1 VLNNAPN
8 NDTTLEE
15 LGKSIGFDPIQKR
28 LRCMGHILNL
38 IAESYLFGQDESS
51 WKENFKKAGAGE
63 RRKLWRQRGELGKL
77 YNLVAHVMNSGKRTD
92 LFTKLQINANIGI
105 TLGKKWKLVL
115 DGGIRWNSTY
125 LIIRRAL
132 ELKEALN
139 IYANDLRDSTNKD
152 D

>member
-28 LRCMGHILNL
+28 LHCMGHILNL

-63 RRKLWRQRGELGKL
+63 HRKLWR
-77 YNLVAHVMNSGKRTD
+77 
-92 LFTKLQINANIGI
+92 
-105 TLGKKWKLVL
+105 
-115 DGGIRWNSTY
+115 
-125 LIIRRAL
+125 
-132 ELKEALN
+132 
-139 IYANDLRDSTNKD
+139 
-152 D
+152 